1 MTPVDDEM
9 LMAYA
14 DGELEP
20 EEALRVSEAIAA
32 DALLAE
38 RYQAHQRLRLRVR
51 TAHGAVLREPVPERL
66 LETARSAAGADVVDL
81 AAHRAARA
89 MPLPQS
95 PTTPRPGPA
104 SWVHW
109 GGLAASLAVGVVA
122 GGLLGFG
129 ERAKNDFETTP
140 NGLAARG
147 AIADA
152 LSTRLAS
159 TPAAADAVNLQIS
172 YVDQQ
177 GHYCRTF
184 TTDRLAGVACRASG
198 EWVVQHLLQTTPE
211 PRTAMRQAASAL
223 PPALLESVDR
233 NMAGAA
239 LDAAAE
245 QAALARGWER

>member
-1 MTPVDDEM
+1 MTPIDDEM

-14 DGELEP
+14 DGELEA

-32 DALLAE
+32 DELLAE

-89 MPLPQS
+89 MPVPS
-95 PTTPRPGPA
+95 APTEERPPGA
-104 SWVHW
+104 SWVQW
-109 GGLAASLAVGVVA
+109 GGLAAGLAVGVVV

-129 ERAKNDFETTP
+129 ERAKNDFETTA

-152 LSTRLAS
+152 LSTRLAG
-159 TPAAADAVNLQIS
+159 AAASADAVKLQIS
-172 YVDQQ
+172 FVDQQ
-177 GHYCRTF
+177 GRYCRTF
-184 TTDRLAGVACRASG
+184 TNDRMAGVACRESG
-198 EWVVQHLLQTTPE
+198 EWVVQHLLQASPE
-211 PRTAMRQAASAL
+211 PLTAMRQAASAL
-223 PPALLESVDR
+223 PAPLLDSIDR
-233 NMAGAA
+233 SMAGAA

-245 QAALARGWER
+245 RAALARGWER